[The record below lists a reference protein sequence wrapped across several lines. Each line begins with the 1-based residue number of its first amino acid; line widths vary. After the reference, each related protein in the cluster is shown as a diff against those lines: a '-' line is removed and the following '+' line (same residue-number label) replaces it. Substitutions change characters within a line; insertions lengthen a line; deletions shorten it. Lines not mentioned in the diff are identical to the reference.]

1 MKRPSRNQI
10 KQLSMK
16 TYAIFPVKNIMLCV
30 DGKAK
35 EFTPEDQVGVVS
47 TDGVSL
53 MDLLG
58 AIQFHHCKAVEI
70 DEDQLLLDLPVD
82 EDEGLDD
89 EDQPLEAMPE
99 NEAPTLDDQPGDEL
113 DDLDEATE
121 PPADAIPITIPA
133 DRESTIHQFIAD
145 GLDEKVAT
153 SLVEQGMTPEDIRQL
168 IAEGFD
174 LTELEDIGKSRAAVL
189 RSLYGPVPPAE

>member
-82 EDEGLDD
+82 EDEGFSEAEADAMFAASDDD
-89 EDQPLEAMPE
+89 EVPPTLVDQPE
-99 NEAPTLDDQPGDEL
+99 
-113 DDLDEATE
+113 
-121 PPADAIPITIPA
+121 
-133 DRESTIHQFIAD
+133 
-145 GLDEKVAT
+145 
-153 SLVEQGMTPEDIRQL
+153 
-168 IAEGFD
+168 
-174 LTELEDIGKSRAAVL
+174 IGRAHV
-189 RSLYGPVPPAE
+189 

>member
-1 MKRPSRNQI
+1 
-10 KQLSMK
+10 MK
-16 TYAIFPVKNIMLCV
+16 TFAIFPVKNIMLCV

-53 MDLLG
+53 LDLLG

-70 DEDQLLLDLPVD
+70 DEAALLDDDLTEADVD
-82 EDEGLDD
+82 AIFDAPEADE
-89 EDQPLEAMPE
+89 PPSS
-99 NEAPTLDDQPGDEL
+99 LDDQPEGE
-113 DDLDEATE
+113 LDEAID
-121 PPADAIPITIPA
+121 PPADAIPVIVPT
-133 DRESTIHQFIAD
+133 DNESTIHQFIAD

-168 IAEGFD
+168 IVEGFD

-189 RSLYGPVPPAE
+189 RSLYGPVPPE